1 MTKTYLFIRQTENED
16 PKHQQPL
23 KPWHGPKQVFP
34 WVWLQEKVPEIKNQL
49 GLKKSSPD
57 MDQDRC
63 FHESDLRRRRQRS
76 RTTNELS
83 GGDAKWRRMQRTG
96 FRFRTK
102 SPKNK
107 TQEDL
112 KKSSLDMDQNISF
125 HESDRRRRC
134 SGSSVVQL
142 LFELATC
149 FALSLGN
156 CITLVTLRFP
166 PCLDT
171 CNRLCNF
178 AWTLH
183 IALAA
188 TLSNSSWNS

>member
-1 MTKTYLFIRQTENED
+1 
-16 PKHQQPL
+16 
-23 KPWHGPKQVFP
+23 
-34 WVWLQEKVPEIKNQL
+34 
-49 GLKKSSPD
+49 
-57 MDQDRC
+57 
-63 FHESDLRRRRQRS
+63 
-76 RTTNELS
+76 
-83 GGDAKWRRMQRTG
+83 MQRTG

-178 AWTLH
+178 AWKIAHRSGCYPFQQFLELVTCLQLFMHMKTPKSKVWLHDVAALSSHFLTL
-183 IALAA
+183 
-188 TLSNSSWNS
+188 